1 MARGFT
7 EEECQSEG
15 LFLLLAGSESTAN
28 AMRSIL
34 IHTISSPAVYN
45 RLVAEIQDAVR
56 TEKVSYPITLEQ
68 GKKLPYLQVCLIGI
82 APKRVDLP
90 R

>member
-1 MARGFT
+1 MSRGFT

-28 AMRSIL
+28 ALRSIL
-34 IHTISSPAVYN
+34 VHAISSPAAYN
-45 RLVAEIQDAVR
+45 RLAAEIQDAVR

-68 GKKLPYLQVCLIGI
+68 AQRLPYLQVC
-82 APKRVDLP
+82 RVRQHAQP
-90 R
+90 